1 LYNIIIMAQP
11 FSNKVQNPLFNFSNA
26 FGMANTTPMF
36 SSKMQQQM
44 QPQALVPVPTA
55 QKKATAQSTTPTAQ
69 TDPTSLGAYKGV
81 PIKYGDQNSIQAQ
94 MAAIDANQ
102 PGAKPT
108 TGLASG
114 GGIIPT
120 AQAATGVPTP
130 AAAPAA
136 TAIGQNPSAVRGIM
150 TPPKGKTQEAPTF
163 SGILYDL
170 IRKAT
175 EGDEG
180 VRKSREDLTKFQGA
194 TADKIA
200 AIRSTPIALEFQQG
214 RAQAV
219 QQASAEKEKALQTGV
234 ENALTAQG
242 QSLNALNQAAGLAA
256 PQQLGSGNVYIDP
269 ATGQPIAGG
278 PTQVSPGNV
287 VINPLTGQPM
297 GGAPTQV
304 PFTNQLLDPLTG
316 QPVGGAGAGGVGGK
330 GLDVDSVAQQ
340 ILSGQMSPSQGYD
353 IFGNNLA
360 FNNAL
365 NQAVLKQNPQF
376 NFIQA
381 EANAAAQGQALA
393 QATERGGDLQKR
405 GDTVLN
411 HIGQLQT
418 AYEAL
423 QGTTP
428 SPYLNMGINLLKGA
442 YPSKEF
448 QAYLTALDNVRGE
461 LAGIFA
467 VGGTPTEGENMA
479 KRILPD
485 GATPAQIAG
494 ALEQAK
500 TLIAEKIHS
509 YSTPSPSSYGG
520 GAVGGGAQ
528 SGAGSG
534 GMWDW

>member
-1 LYNIIIMAQP
+1 MAQP
-11 FSNKVQNPLFNFSNA
+11 FSNKVTNPLFDYNSLFKT
-26 FGMANTTPMF
+26 ANSTPMF
-36 SSKMQQQM
+36 GPKVQQM
-44 QPQALVPVPTA
+44 PVFGPKVDALVAVPTA
-55 QKKATAQSTTPTAQ
+55 QKTATKQSTTPRVQ
-69 TDPTSLGAYKGV
+69 TDPNSLGSYKGV
-81 PIKYGDQNSIQAQ
+81 PIKYGDHNFVASQMREIDNAQ
-94 MAAIDANQ
+94 
-102 PGAKPT
+102 
-108 TGLASG
+108 G
-114 GGIIPT
+114 GGSSVSVLGSQSAPIPP
-120 AQAATGVPTP
+120 APTLQN
-130 AAAPAA
+130 AAAQIPA
-136 TAIGQNPSAVRGIM
+136 TAIGQNKTAVPGII
-150 TPPKGKTQEAPTF
+150 PAPNAKVKEVPTF

-170 IRKAT
+170 IKKAT
-175 EGDEG
+175 GDEEN
-180 VRKSREDLTKFQGA
+180 VRKTRDDLTKFQTA

-200 AIRSTPIALEFQQG
+200 AIKSDPIPLEFQQG

-219 QQASAEKEKALQTGV
+219 QQASAEKERALSTNV
-234 ENALTAQG
+234 ENALTARG
-242 QSLNALNQAAGLAA
+242 QSLTALQQAAGLAS

-278 PTQVSPGNV
+278 PTQVSPGNI

-297 GGAPTQV
+297 AGAPTQV
-304 PFTNQLLDPLTG
+304 PYQNQFLDPITG
-316 QPVGGAGAGGVGGK
+316 QPVGGGAGIGGK

-340 ILSGQMSPSQGYD
+340 VLSGQMSPSQGYD
-353 IFGNNLA
+353 LFGNNLA

-365 NQAVLKQNPQF
+365 NQAILKQNPQF

-411 HIGQLQT
+411 HIGQLQQ
-418 AYEAL
+418 AYKEL
-423 QGTTP
+423 SGTTP

-500 TLIAEKIHS
+500 TLIAEKISS
-509 YSTPSPSSYGG
+509 YSTPTPASYGG
-520 GAVGGGAQ
+520 GQVGGSAQ
-528 SGAGSG
+528 GGG